1 MRKILLLS
9 VLALIS
15 ITPSRAQDI
24 QVTKFERNVTSLIAS
39 MDPVYDISGEAC
51 AVIRFYVREDGFE
64 IEPNLGVLKREDRT
78 GEIRM
83 WVPMGTKRLTIR
95 HAGSMPL
102 TGYEIPVVL
111 EPKVTYDATVEL
123 VEKAQTFS
131 LGSDVH
137 FFIGAGYNVM
147 SISGPSLAIGLDIS
161 HHIIELDGVLGLNKT
176 DDWYFYNNSGNAIAA
191 YNYKAIRLALRYGY
205 DFKASDAFSIIPQIG
220 VAYNSMSGEAVGT
233 IVQNGTYKSA
243 SSISALAAVRLAV
256 ALGENFR
263 LHVTPEY
270 DLGLSKDNV
279 CKLVSDNDSKS
290 KSWTDGFNL
299 NIGLMVYF

>member
-1 MRKILLLS
+1 MKKILILS
-9 VLALIS
+9 VLMLIS
-15 ITPSRAQDI
+15 ITPLRAQDI
-24 QVTKFERNVTSLIAS
+24 EVMTFERNVTSLIAS

-51 AVIRFYVREDGFE
+51 AVIRFFVREDGFE

-111 EPKVTYDATVEL
+111 EPKVTYDATVEI
-123 VEKAQTFS
+123 VEKPHVFS
-131 LGSDVH
+131 PDVH
-137 FFIGAGYNVM
+137 FFVGAGYNVM

-161 HHIIELDGVLGLNKT
+161 HHIIEVDGVLGLNKT
-176 DDWYFYNNSGNAIAA
+176 DDWYFYNSSGSTIAA
-191 YNYKAIRLALRYGY
+191 YNYKAFRIGARYGY
-205 DFKASDAFSIIPQIG
+205 DFKVSDIFSVIPQVG
-220 VAYNSMSGEAVGT
+220 AAYNSMSGEAVGT

-243 SSISALAAVRLAV
+243 SSVSAFAAVRLAV
-256 ALGENFR
+256 ALGESFR
-263 LHVTPEY
+263 LQITPEY
-270 DLGLSKDNV
+270 DFGLSKDNV
-279 CKLVSDNDSKS
+279 CKLVSDNDSKF

>member
-1 MRKILLLS
+1 MKKILIMS
-9 VLALIS
+9 ALILMS
-15 ITPSRAQDI
+15 ITPLRAQDI
-24 QVTKFERNVTSLIAS
+24 QVTTFERNVTSLIAS

-51 AVIRFYVREDGFE
+51 AVIRFFVREDGFE

-111 EPKVTYDATVEL
+111 EPKVTYDATVEI
-123 VEKAQTFS
+123 VEKPHVFS
-131 LGSDVH
+131 SDVH
-137 FFIGAGYNVM
+137 FFVGAGYNVM

-161 HHIIELDGVLGLNKT
+161 HHIIEVDGVLGLNKT
-176 DDWYFYNNSGNAIAA
+176 DDWYFYSSGGNVIAA
-191 YNYKAIRLALRYGY
+191 YNYKAFRLGARYGY

-220 VAYNSMSGEAVGT
+220 AAYNSMTGEAVGT

-243 SSISALAAVRLAV
+243 SSVSALVAVRLAV
-256 ALGENFR
+256 ALGEKFR
-263 LHVTPEY
+263 LQVTPEY
-270 DLGLSKDNV
+270 DFGLSKDNV
-279 CKLVSDNDSKS
+279 CKLVSDNDSKF

-299 NIGLMVYF
+299 NIGLMIYF

>member
-1 MRKILLLS
+1 MKKILILS
-9 VLALIS
+9 ALILMS
-15 ITPSRAQDI
+15 ITPLRAQDI
-24 QVTKFERNVTSLIAS
+24 QVTTFERNVTSLIAS

-51 AVIRFYVREDGFE
+51 AVIRFFVREDGFE

-123 VEKAQTFS
+123 VEKTQAFS

-137 FFIGAGYNVM
+137 FFVGAGYNVM

-161 HHIIELDGVLGLNKT
+161 HHIIEVDGVLGLNKT
-176 DDWYFYNNSGNAIAA
+176 DDWYFYSSGGNTIAA
-191 YNYKAIRLALRYGY
+191 YNYKAFRLGARYGY

-220 VAYNSMSGEAVGT
+220 AAYNSMTGEAVGT

-243 SSISALAAVRLAV
+243 SSVSALVAVRLAV
-256 ALGENFR
+256 ALGEKFR
-263 LHVTPEY
+263 LQVTPEY
-270 DLGLSKDNV
+270 DFGLSKDNV
-279 CKLVSDNDSKS
+279 CKLVSDNDSKF

-299 NIGLMVYF
+299 NIGLMIYF

>member
-1 MRKILLLS
+1 MKRILLLGILLVS
-9 VLALIS
+9 VAHL
-15 ITPSRAQDI
+15 RAQDI

-51 AVIRFYVREDGFE
+51 AVIRFFVREDGFE

-102 TGYEIPVVL
+102 AGYEIPVIL

-123 VEKAQTFS
+123 VEKTQTFS
-131 LGSDVH
+131 LVSDVH
-137 FFIGAGYNVM
+137 FFVGAGYNVI

-161 HHIIELDGVLGLNKT
+161 HHIIEVDGVLGLNKT
-176 DDWYFYNNSGNAIAA
+176 DDWYFYNSSGNAIAA
-191 YNYKAIRLALRYGY
+191 YNYKAFRIGARYGY
-205 DFKASDAFSIIPQIG
+205 DFKVSDIFNVIPQVG
-220 VAYNSMSGEAVGT
+220 AAYNSMSGEAVGT

-243 SSISALAAVRLAV
+243 SSVSAFAAVRLAV
-256 ALGENFR
+256 ALGESFR
-263 LHVTPEY
+263 LQITPEY
-270 DLGLSKDNV
+270 DFGLSKDNV
-279 CKLVSDNDSKS
+279 CKLVSDNDSKF

>member
-1 MRKILLLS
+1 MKKILLLGLILVS
-9 VLALIS
+9 VSQL
-15 ITPSRAQDI
+15 RAQDI
-24 QVTKFERNVTSLIAS
+24 QVTTFERNVTSLIAS

-51 AVIRFYVREDGFE
+51 AVIRFFVREDGFE
-64 IEPNLGVLKREDRT
+64 IEPNLGVLKREDKT

-83 WVPMGTKRLTIR
+83 WVPVGTKRLTIR

-102 TGYEIPVVL
+102 TGYEIPVIL
-111 EPKVTYDATVEL
+111 EAKVTYDATVEL
-123 VEKAQTFS
+123 VEKTQAFS

-137 FFIGAGYNVM
+137 FFVGAGYNVM

-161 HHIIELDGVLGLNKT
+161 HHIIEVGGVLGLNKT

-220 VAYNSMSGEAVGT
+220 AAYNSMSGESVGT

-243 SSISALAAVRLAV
+243 SSVSAFAAVRLAV
-256 ALGENFR
+256 ALGEKFR
-263 LHVTPEY
+263 LQVTPEY
-270 DLGLSKDNV
+270 DFGLSKDNV
-279 CKLVSDNDSKS
+279 CKLVSDNDSKF

-299 NIGLMVYF
+299 NVGLVVYF